1 MSTSPDLVQTL
12 SHFLAGHADL
22 PTVRRALDDPP
33 GDVGPESRELIDELR
48 GELARPEISRPK
60 LQPLVRETISVDGVC
75 LTVVEAQN
83 GHLAFDVLDET
94 TARSKGFGPAVN
106 LEPALAAG
114 EPLGGHYVQGHVDG
128 VGRVRSREG
137 ERLTIE
143 APAEILRYCVEKGSI
158 AVDGVS
164 LTIAALDEA
173 SFTVALVEHTLE
185 VTTLGGLQPGDPVNV
200 EVDIL
205 AKYVEKLV
213 GRSR

>member
-1 MSTSPDLVQTL
+1 MFT
-12 SHFLAGHADL
+12 G
-22 PTVRRALDDPP
+22 
-33 GDVGPESRELIDELR
+33 I
-48 GELARPEISRPK
+48 
-60 LQPLVRETISVDGVC
+60 VREKARTVSLEDDRLVVESSLAAEIGDSISVDGVC

-137 ERLTIE
+137 ERLTID
-143 APAEILRYCVEKGSI
+143 APAEIIRYCVEKGSI

-185 VTTLGGLQPGDPVNV
+185 VTTLGSLQPGDAVNL